1 MQVKPKRVTKN
12 TWLRILIEK
21 DENKNRHLA
30 SDLDNDK
37 QDWLSINDK
46 TSFSSRIIWDFQVF
60 VIQFV
65 IVV

>member
-46 TSFSSRIIWDFQVF
+46 TSFSSRII
-60 VIQFV
+60 
-65 IVV
+65 